1 MSGRKV
7 GRPPQ
12 RTNKIIMYEK
22 WDNFAAQVEPEQLP
36 LTVLTYEQA
45 REEPI
50 TRIDF
55 ITVEDQTYRRSRESA
70 EITGIVI
77 RAS

>member
-1 MSGRKV
+1 
-7 GRPPQ
+7 
-12 RTNKIIMYEK
+12 MYEK